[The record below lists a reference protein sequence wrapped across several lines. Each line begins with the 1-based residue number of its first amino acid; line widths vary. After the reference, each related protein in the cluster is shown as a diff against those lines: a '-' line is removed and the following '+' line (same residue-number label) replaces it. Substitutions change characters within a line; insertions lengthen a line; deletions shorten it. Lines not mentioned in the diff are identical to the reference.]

1 MRRELG
7 FERRYRWNRTD
18 QRVQQIHTD
27 ATPTT
32 PGEKYSQYLWGY
44 DAAGQI
50 TQWSLAPDGLPLART
65 VALGHQVKYEYDL
78 ARRGEAQWQR
88 ARYQFDSLGRLT
100 AGINHGGRVE
110 LEWDPAGQLTLERN
124 LIRGSSYELHHQ
136 YGELGNRTVTALPDG
151 TGKSQW
157 RVITP
162 GGVTGSCCRWWINTP
177 VSIAMTTMHWA
188 A

>member
-78 ARRGEAQWQR
+78 ARRGEAQW
-88 ARYQFDSLGRLT
+88 
-100 AGINHGGRVE
+100 E